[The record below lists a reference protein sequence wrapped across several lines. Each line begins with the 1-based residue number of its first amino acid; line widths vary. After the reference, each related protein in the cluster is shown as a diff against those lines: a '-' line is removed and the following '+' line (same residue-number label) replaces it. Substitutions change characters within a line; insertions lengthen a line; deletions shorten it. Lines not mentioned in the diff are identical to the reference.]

1 MRFRDYPTRRK
12 FILIFSAVLLGQLLS
27 FLPLLG
33 LINQLTIGSYSVD
46 VAGRNRTLSERIV
59 SSTLLALSDDPT
71 TSQVAKNTLKETL
84 DLFAHSL
91 MTLRRGGLPKETA
104 YEVVLSRA
112 DDLLA
117 AKLMEAERLLGEHR
131 KLAEVIMAQPKYIV
145 QRDPSLPEE
154 VQGVQVLNPLV
165 SEAQASLLAKFNEAK
180 LRKQVFLIVDELVAQ
195 ANQTRTR
202 FYGYL
207 VGLFLFN
214 VLALVFIFRMFVRY
228 VERPLVQIATVADR
242 ISAGALTGQIAY
254 QASDEPGK
262 IARSINQLV
271 NNLKD
276 AAGFI
281 NEISQGNFS
290 ATLETQVGQATD
302 GDSLSAALLAMR
314 DKLRALA
321 EEERHRQWASEG
333 LMKFAS
339 LLRSSTEV
347 RELCLQVL
355 AELLRYLGME
365 QGGLYL
371 LNEQN
376 PDEPFVELVACLAYE
391 RRKFVE
397 QRLAVNEGLVGRAMY
412 EQAPVYLTD
421 LPPGYAQIASGL
433 GHAPPR
439 SLLIMPLNNGEK
451 IIGALELATL
461 APAIAPHV
469 ADLVAKVA
477 ESAAVTISNVRSAE
491 HTRLL
496 LEKSQGL
503 AEELRAN
510 EEEMRQNLE
519 ELQAT
524 QEEMRR
530 QQQLRERGSG

>member
-12 FILIFSAVLLGQLLS
+12 FILIFSAVLACQLLS

-46 VAGRNRTLSERIV
+46 VAGRNRSLSERVV
-59 SSTLLALSDDPT
+59 SSTLLALSDDPA
-71 TSQVAKNTLKETL
+71 TSQGAKKSLKETL
-84 DLFAHSL
+84 DLFSHTL
-91 MTLRRGGLPKETA
+91 LVLRRGGLPKVTA
-104 YEVVLSRA
+104 YEVVLPRA
-112 DDLLA
+112 DELLA
-117 AKLMEAERLLGEHR
+117 AKIMEAERLLAEQR
-131 KLAEVIMAQPKYIV
+131 QLAEVIMGQPKYIV

-154 VQGVQVLNPLV
+154 VQGVQVVNPLV
-165 SEAQASLLAKFNEAK
+165 SEAQEALQAKFTEGK
-180 LRKQVFLIVDELVAQ
+180 LREQVFDLVNVLVAQ
-195 ANQTRTR
+195 ADQTRTR
-202 FYGYL
+202 FYWYL

-214 VLALVFIFRMFVRY
+214 VLALVFIFRMLVRY

-254 QASDEPGK
+254 QANDEPGK

-271 NNLKD
+271 GNLKES
-276 AAGFI
+276 ASFI
-281 NEISQGNFS
+281 NQISQGNFS
-290 ATLETQVGQATD
+290 VTLAGQVGQATD
-302 GDSLSAALLAMR
+302 GDNLSAALLSMR
-314 DKLRALA
+314 DQLRALA
-321 EEERHRQWASEG
+321 EAEQQRQWASEG
-333 LMKFAS
+333 LMKFAA
-339 LLRSSTEV
+339 LLRSSTELKT
-347 RELCLQVL
+347 LCLDL
-355 AELLRYLGME
+355 LTELLRYLGME

-371 LNEQN
+371 LNDQH
-376 PDEPFVELVACLAYE
+376 PDEPYVELVACLAYE

-397 QRLAVNEGLVGRAMY
+397 QRLAVYEGLVGRAMY

-421 LPPGYAQIASGL
+421 LPPDYGQIASGL

-439 SLLIMPLNNGEK
+439 SLLIMPLNNGKK

-461 APAIAPHV
+461 APAIPPHV

-477 ESAAVTISNVRSAE
+477 ESAAVTISNVLSAE
-491 HTRLL
+491 QTRLL

-530 QQQLRERGSG
+530 QQQLRERGVG

>member
-1 MRFRDYPTRRK
+1 
-12 FILIFSAVLLGQLLS
+12 LS

-33 LINQLTIGSYSVD
+33 FINQLAIGSYSVD
-46 VAGRNRTLSERIV
+46 VAGRNRSLTERVV
-59 SSTLLALSDDPT
+59 STTLLALSDDPA
-71 TSQVAKNTLKETL
+71 TSEAAKNDLKETL

-91 MTLRRGGLPKETA
+91 MVLRRGGLPKETT
-104 YEVVLSRA
+104 YEVVLPRA

-131 KLAEVIMAQPKYIV
+131 KLAEVIMGQPKYIV

-154 VQGVQVLNPLV
+154 VQGVQVVNPLV
-165 SEAQASLLAKFNEAK
+165 SEAQASLQTKFSEGK
-180 LRKQVFLIVDELVAQ
+180 LRKQVFEVIDELVAQ
-195 ANQTRTR
+195 ASQTRTR

-214 VLALVFIFRMFVRY
+214 LLALVFIFRMFVRY

-271 NNLKD
+271 DNLKD

-281 NEISQGNFS
+281 TEISQGNFS
-290 ATLETQVGQATD
+290 ATLDTQAGQATD

-314 DKLRALA
+314 DRLRALA
-321 EEERHRQWASEG
+321 EEERRRQWASEG
-333 LMKFAS
+333 LMKFAG

-347 RELCLQVL
+347 RELCFQVL

-421 LPPGYAQIASGL
+421 LPPSYAQIASGL

-439 SLLIMPLNNGEK
+439 SLLILPLNNGKK

-469 ADLVAKVA
+469 ADFVAKVA
-477 ESAAVTISNVRSAE
+477 ESAAVTISNVLGAE
-491 HTRLL
+491 QTRLL